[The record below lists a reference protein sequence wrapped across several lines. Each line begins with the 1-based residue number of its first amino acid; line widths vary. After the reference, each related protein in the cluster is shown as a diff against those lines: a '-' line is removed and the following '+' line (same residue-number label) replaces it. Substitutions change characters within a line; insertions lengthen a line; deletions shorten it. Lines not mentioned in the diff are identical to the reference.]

1 MSLRTTNPASENH
14 GLFTGGF
21 ACLAIGVH
29 GFAFDI
35 HSDSS
40 GAVDPSE
47 KFSKPAPGAVV
58 PTVLDQAFAS
68 ALPVTPC
75 TLDLVGSTP
84 DKSIRPAFEVP
95 IKRRDSDCFQVN
107 L

>member
-40 GAVDPSE
+40 GAVDPIE
-47 KFSKPAPGAVV
+47 KFCKPAPGALV
-58 PTVLDQAFAS
+58 PMVLAQAFAS
-68 ALPVTPC
+68 TLPVALFTF
-75 TLDLVGSTP
+75 DLVGSTP
-84 DKSIRPAFEVP
+84 HKSIRPASEVP
-95 IKRRDSDCFQVN
+95 CKRRDSDCFQVN